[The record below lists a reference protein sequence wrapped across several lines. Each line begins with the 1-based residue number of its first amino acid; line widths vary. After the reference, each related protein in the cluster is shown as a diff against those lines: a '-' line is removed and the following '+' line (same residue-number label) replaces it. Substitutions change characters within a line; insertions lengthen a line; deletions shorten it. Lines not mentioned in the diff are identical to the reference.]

1 MRRTTLVCALSA
13 FGLSLLFG
21 ANAIAGD
28 DKGKGKGHDSLRIHL
43 KGFEEVPVVV
53 TAAVGNL
60 ELDINEAAPSI
71 AYELSYSGLEGTVTQ
86 SHIHIAQK
94 NVNGGIVLWLCQT
107 ATNPAPAQAAAT
119 PTYPGPNGGT
129 YLDATSPQSRLGPLP
144 SMDARAVALRI
155 RSGQVHINNPPWSP
169 DAPFGGYKR
178 SGNGREYGIEGLEEY
193 LETKAIL
200 GFTDGPA
207 PAAA

>member
-119 PTYPGPNGGT
+119 PTCPGPNGGT
-129 YLDATSPQSRLGPLP
+129 VSGTLTPAMLVPQTTQGIPAGAFADVLKAIKAGKAYGNVHTNTSPGGE
-144 SMDARAVALRI
+144 I
-155 RSGQVHINNPPWSP
+155 RGQL
-169 DAPFGGYKR
+169 D
-178 SGNGREYGIEGLEEY
+178 
-193 LETKAIL
+193 
-200 GFTDGPA
+200 
-207 PAAA
+207 